1 MRIEKSRRTLLRL
14 PLAKTETVQMKMTL
28 IMTTQTYNLLL
39 GKFVL
44 WNKNLIC
51 HEQDLILILTKKNVT

>member
-1 MRIEKSRRTLLRL
+1 L